1 MGTTIL
7 EKTKGDRHDQ
17 SLQDHPGRRSDRN
30 AGFRPSVAEPPS
42 ADGATDRVHARA
54 PAPQERAPD
63 ERHIVDSPPLHD
75 DRQPGHDESG
85 TPPRGSLLR
94 RHRFAL
100 MLGLAL
106 FVPAT
111 TAAYLYWDNSR
122 HFESTDDAYI
132 AARQFAIQP
141 KVPGYITAVPVT
153 DNQHVA
159 AGDVIARIDDRDYR
173 VALEQA
179 QAQVANAEANISNI
193 DAQINVQQA
202 QVSASQAQLE
212 QTQAALVFDQQ
223 QADRYERLAQTG
235 SGTVQNA
242 QQWDSQLREQ
252 QAAVATAQANLKLA
266 QRQIETLKAQRDSA
280 LANLDQTKAQ
290 RDQADLNLS
299 YTTVTAAQAGRVVS
313 LSAAVGQFAQAGTT
327 LTMFVPDEIWV
338 TPNFKETQ
346 LEAMRPGQPV
356 TLTIDAYPDRTIR
369 GHVASVQP
377 GSGPAFSLLPPE
389 NATGNWVKIVQRV
402 PVKIVMDDPPTDVS
416 LGPGMSVET
425 TVRVNP
431 SPSLYE
437 RLRGWL

>member
-1 MGTTIL
+1 MSTTIL

-30 AGFRPSVAEPPS
+30 AAFRPSVAEPPS
-42 ADGATDRVHARA
+42 ADGATDRVDARA

-85 TPPRGSLLR
+85 NPPRGSLLR

-106 FVPAT
+106 FLPAA

-159 AGDVIARIDDRDYR
+159 ADDVIARIDDRDYR
-173 VALEQA
+173 VAHEQA

-223 QADRYERLAQTG
+223 QADRYERLAQNG

-266 QRQIETLKAQRDSA
+266 QRQIETLKAQRNRA
-280 LANLDQTKAQ
+280 LANLDQSKAQ
-290 RDQADLNLS
+290 RDQADLNFS